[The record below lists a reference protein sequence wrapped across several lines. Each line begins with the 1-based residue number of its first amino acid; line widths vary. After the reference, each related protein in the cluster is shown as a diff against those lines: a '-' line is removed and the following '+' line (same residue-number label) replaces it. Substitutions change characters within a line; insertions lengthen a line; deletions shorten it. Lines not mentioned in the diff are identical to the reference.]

1 MRTYFLGVFSIIFT
15 IISCGQKKGSDPNA
29 SIQDPAL
36 TKISEKDISKFK
48 LLEYNLDIK
57 TEKEIENWD
66 SFKELQDLAIRVKKG
81 DLSYFKDNNEA
92 ITKFV
97 KELKEKVPD
106 TLNTPSVNARITSL
120 ETKIFK
126 LESLYNLS
134 TTSKEELSLIII
146 EFLESVSN
154 LNLQMNKKLEKDSQI
169 IETPN

>member
-1 MRTYFLGVFSIIFT
+1 MRAYFLSVFCIVFAL
-15 IISCGQKKGSDPNA
+15 ISCDQKKGNDHNA
-29 SIQDPAL
+29 LVQEPSL

-48 LLEYNLDIK
+48 LLEYSLDIK
-57 TEKEIENWD
+57 TEKEIENWT
-66 SFKELQDLAIRVKKG
+66 SFKELEDLVRRVKKG

-106 TLNTPSVNARITSL
+106 ILNTPSVNARITSL

-134 TTSKEELSLIII
+134 TTSKEELSAVIK
-146 EFLESVSN
+146 EFLESVFN

-169 IETPN
+169 IETP